1 VPQLEQ
7 LPEPEEKIR
16 WINRETTT
24 PVAPSTT
31 VPPAS
36 ESRAAWLRWVQ
47 RRRLMLAGILV
58 AVILA
63 GVLAARFMS
72 GGGAPGAGSAPNAT
86 VPLVSVVTPG
96 LKAVTATVAFTGTV
110 NARYDVAMG
119 VEGEGGRVSA
129 VLVEAGDRV
138 RRGQVLATL
147 DTSVLRPQVARLTAS
162 LAEARA
168 QAELSEA
175 EYKRA
180 LGVQASGALSSE
192 EIERRRAASV
202 TAAAQVDVAAAQLAE
217 ARARLYRT
225 ELRAPDDGIVLTR
238 TAEVGQ
244 FPTPGG
250 EPLFRLS
257 RGDEV
262 EVRAQL
268 AEQDL
273 PRLAVGQPVVVR
285 LTGIAEP
292 FKGRVRL
299 VGPVIDQE
307 TRLGWMRVALEPHPQ
322 LRPGAFARG
331 EVAVGDAQRAVLPQ
345 TAVLSDA
352 AGTYVMIVGADGKV
366 IRRTVTV
373 VDTTAQGIVIGT
385 GLKGD
390 ERVVANAAAFLRE
403 GETVKVA
410 EAPKS

>member
-1 VPQLEQ
+1 VPQPEQ
-7 LPEPEEKIR
+7 LPEPENVR
-16 WINRETTT
+16 WINREATT
-24 PVAPSTT
+24 PVTPAPA
-31 VPPAS
+31 VAPQPQP
-36 ESRAAWLRWVQ
+36 RAARLDWVK
-47 RRRLMLAGILV
+47 RHWVKLAGILGALVLV
-58 AVILA
+58 AIV
-63 GVLAARFMS
+63 AARFMS
-72 GGGAPGAGSAPNAT
+72 GGAPAAGGAPNAT

-96 LKAVTATVAFTGTV
+96 LKAVTATVTFTGTV

-119 VEGEGGRVSA
+119 VEGEGGRISA

-138 RRGQVLATL
+138 KRGQVLATL
-147 DTSVLRPQVARLTAS
+147 DTSVLRPQVARLNAS

-202 TAAAQVDVAAAQLAE
+202 TAVAQVDVAAAQLAE

-238 TAEVGQ
+238 SAEVGQ

-268 AEQDL
+268 PEQDL
-273 PRLAVGQPVVVR
+273 PRVAVGQPVVVR
-285 LTGIAEP
+285 LTGITQP
-292 FKGRVRL
+292 FNGRVRL
-299 VGPVIDQE
+299 VGPVIDPV
-307 TRLGWMRVALEPHPQ
+307 TRLGSMRVALEPHPQ

-331 EVAVGDAQRAVLPQ
+331 EVAVGDARRAVLPQ
-345 TAVLSDA
+345 TAVLSDSS
-352 AGTYVMIVGADGKV
+352 GTYVMIVGGDGKV
-366 IRRTVTV
+366 AKRTVTV
-373 VDTTAQGIVIGT
+373 VDTTAQGIVIGS
-385 GLKGD
+385 GLQGD
-390 ERVVANAAAFLRE
+390 EQVIATAAAFLRE
-403 GETVKVA
+403 GEVVKVA
-410 EAPKS
+410 PAPKS

>member
-1 VPQLEQ
+1 MPQLEQ
-7 LPEPEEKIR
+7 LSEPEKVR
-16 WINRETTT
+16 WINREPTT
-24 PVAPSTT
+24 PVAP
-31 VPPAS
+31 PAS
-36 ESRAAWLRWVQ
+36 ASPPETRSVWLEWAK
-47 RRRLMLAGILV
+47 RRRLTI
-58 AVILA
+58 A
-63 GVLAARFMS
+63 GVLAALVLAAILAARFM
-72 GGGAPGAGSAPNAT
+72 GGAGPAAGGAPNAT

-96 LKAVTATVAFTGTV
+96 LKAVTATVAFTGSV

-119 VEGEGGRVSA
+119 VEGEGGRISA

-147 DTSVLRPQVARLTAS
+147 DTSVLRPQVARLMAS

-175 EYKRA
+175 EYQRA
-180 LGVQASGALSSE
+180 LGVQASGALSAE

-238 TAEVGQ
+238 SAEVGQ

-273 PRLAVGQPVVVR
+273 PRLAVGQPVSVR

-299 VGPVIDQE
+299 VGPVIDQT

-331 EVAVGDAQRAVLPQ
+331 EVSVGDAQRAVLPQ

-352 AGTYVMIVGADGKV
+352 SGTYVMIVGDDDKIA
-366 IRRTVTV
+366 RRSVTV

-390 ERVVANAAAFLRE
+390 ERIIATAAAFLRE
-403 GETVKVA
+403 GEAVKVA
-410 EAPKS
+410 EAPRS

>member
-1 VPQLEQ
+1 MPQLEQ
-7 LPEPEEKIR
+7 LPEPEEKVR

-24 PVAPSTT
+24 QVAPPTQ
-31 VPPAS
+31 PPGT
-36 ESRAAWLRWVQ
+36 ESATEWLEWVK
-47 RRRLMLAGILV
+47 RRKLLVAGIL
-58 AVILA
+58 LA
-63 GVLAARFMS
+63 LALAALAAVRLS
-72 GGGAPGAGSAPNAT
+72 GGGAPAAGGAPNAT

-96 LKAVTATVAFTGTV
+96 LKAVTATVTFTGTV

-119 VEGEGGRVSA
+119 VEGEGGRISA

-147 DTSVLRPQVARLTAS
+147 DTSVLRPQVARLAAS

-180 LGVQASGALSSE
+180 LGVQASGALSAE

-202 TAAAQVDVAAAQLAE
+202 TAAAQVEVAAAQLAE

-225 ELRAPDDGIVLTR
+225 ELRAPDDGLVLTR
-238 TAEVGQ
+238 SAEVGQ

-257 RGDEV
+257 RGNEV

-273 PRLAVGQPVVVR
+273 PRVAVGQPVVVR
-285 LTGIAEP
+285 LTGIADA

-299 VGPVIDQE
+299 IGPVIDPV

-331 EVAVGDAQRAVLPQ
+331 EVAVGDARRAVLPQ
-345 TAVLSDA
+345 TAVLSDSN
-352 AGTYVMIVGADGKV
+352 GTYVMIVGADGKV
-366 IRRTVTV
+366 ARRSVTV
-373 VDTTAQGIVIGT
+373 VDTIPQGVVIGT
-385 GLKGD
+385 GLRGD
-390 ERVVANAAAFLRE
+390 ERIVATAAAFLRE
-403 GETVKVA
+403 GEAVKVV
-410 EAPKS
+410 EASGS

>member
-1 VPQLEQ
+1 
-7 LPEPEEKIR
+7 
-16 WINRETTT
+16 
-24 PVAPSTT
+24 
-31 VPPAS
+31 
-36 ESRAAWLRWVQ
+36 
-47 RRRLMLAGILV
+47 MLFRSLTGVLV
-58 AVILA
+58 AL
-63 GVLAARFMS
+63 VLAAILAARLM
-72 GGGAPGAGSAPNAT
+72 GGGAPGAGGAPTAT
-86 VPLVSVVTPG
+86 VPLVSTVTPG
-96 LKAVTATVAFTGTV
+96 LKAVTASVTFTGTV

-119 VEGEGGRVSA
+119 VEGEGGRISA

-138 RRGQVLATL
+138 RRNQVLATL

-180 LGVQASGALSSE
+180 LGVQASGALSAE

-202 TAAAQVDVAAAQLAE
+202 TAAAQVDVAAAQLDE

-225 ELRAPDDGIVLTR
+225 DLRAPADGVVLTR

-268 AEQDL
+268 PEQDL
-273 PRLAVGQPVVVR
+273 PRIAVGQPVVVR
-285 LTGIAEP
+285 LTGIAQP
-292 FKGRVRL
+292 FNGRVRL
-299 VGPVIDQE
+299 IGPVIDQV
-307 TRLGWMRVALEPHPQ
+307 TRLGSMRVALEPHPQ

-331 EVAVGDAQRAVLPQ
+331 EVAVGDSRRAVLPQ
-345 TAVLSDA
+345 TAVLSDSN
-352 AGTYVMIVGADGKV
+352 GTYVMIVGADGKV
-366 IRRTVTV
+366 ARRSVTV
-373 VDTTAQGIVIGT
+373 VDTTAQGIVIGS

-390 ERVVANAAAFLRE
+390 EHVIATAAAFLRE
-403 GETVKVA
+403 GEAVKVA
-410 EAPKS
+410 ETPIGRAHV

>member
-7 LPEPEEKIR
+7 LPEPEKVR
-16 WINRETTT
+16 WINREATT
-24 PVAPSTT
+24 PVAPA
-31 VPPAS
+31 PAVAPQAGPQ
-36 ESRAAWLRWVQ
+36 AAWLEWTKRRWL
-47 RRRLMLAGILV
+47 RLTGILV
-58 AVILA
+58 ALVLA
-63 GVLAARFMS
+63 AILAARFM
-72 GGGAPGAGSAPNAT
+72 GAGGPAAGGAPNAP
-86 VPLVSVVTPG
+86 VPLVSVVSPG
-96 LKAVTATVAFTGTV
+96 LKAVTATVTFTGTV

-119 VEGEGGRVSA
+119 VEGEGGRISA

-180 LGVQASGALSSE
+180 LGVQASGALSAE

-225 ELRAPDDGIVLTR
+225 DLRAPDDGIVLTR
-238 TAEVGQ
+238 SAEVGQ
-244 FPTPGG
+244 FPMAGG
-250 EPLFRLS
+250 DPLFRLS
-257 RGDEV
+257 RGNEV

-285 LTGIAEP
+285 LTGIAEA
-292 FKGRVRL
+292 FSGRVRL
-299 VGPVIDQE
+299 IGPVIDPV
-307 TRLGWMRVALEPHPQ
+307 TRLGWMRVALAPHPQ

-331 EVAVGDAQRAVLPQ
+331 EVAVGDAERAVLPQ

-352 AGTYVMIVGADGKV
+352 SGTYVMIVGADGKV
-366 IRRTVTV
+366 ARRNVTV
-373 VDTTAQGIVIGT
+373 VDTTAQGVVIGT

-390 ERVVANAAAFLRE
+390 ERVVATAAAFLRE
-403 GETVKVA
+403 GETVKVS
-410 EAPKS
+410 EVPKA